1 VFTRALLAVVPPV
14 FLLKVLLGI
23 LLAVLLLGPMAV
35 LAAETAEAHGETPTE
50 IKAET
55 SPKTHNFDDSNWFF
69 YMSAGVG
76 QPKYDESTQA
86 TIDSQK
92 AIGLESPQAGT
103 FDFPGVYRKISPGFA
118 AGATLHVTVENY
130 ARNWREGRS
139 FAIQTYSPTLSAF
152 YFTSGKMGEGWFGRA
167 DLGPSR
173 FYQRLSVVSPSN
185 QYDVTLSHRDGV
197 FAQMAAGYGW
207 EASHFARV
215 LVHVNAL
222 IASAG
227 PNSLKGATFNIGFL
241 L

>member
-1 VFTRALLAVVPPV
+1 VTDDSRSSDRACALWSAMLFLFFAILFADSHPAWAADSPPS
-14 FLLKVLLGI
+14 
-23 LLAVLLLGPMAV
+23 
-35 LAAETAEAHGETPTE
+35 T
-50 IKAET
+50 AET
-55 SPKTHNFDDSNWFF
+55 SAKIHSFDDSNWFF

-76 QPKYDESTQA
+76 QPTYDDGTQA

-92 AIGLESPQAGT
+92 QVGLESPQAGT
-103 FDFPGVYRKISPGFA
+103 FDIPGVYRKLAPGF
-118 AGATLHVTVENY
+118 GVGGTLHVTVENF

-139 FAIQTYSPTLSAF
+139 FAIQTYSPAVSAF

-173 FYQRLSVVSPSN
+173 FYQRLSLLTAPG
-185 QYDVTLSHRDGV
+185 QYDITTSHRDGV
-197 FAQMAAGYGW
+197 FAQVAAGYGW

-215 LVHVNAL
+215 LVHINAQ

-227 PNSLKGATFNIGFL
+227 PNTLKGATLNIGFL